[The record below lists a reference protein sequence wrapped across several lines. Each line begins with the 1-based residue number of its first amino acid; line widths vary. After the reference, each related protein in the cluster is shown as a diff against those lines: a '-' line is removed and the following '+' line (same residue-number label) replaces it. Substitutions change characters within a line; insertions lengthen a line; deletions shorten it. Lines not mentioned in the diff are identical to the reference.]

1 MIGDVA
7 GLSLLSEHGNVQLM
21 QLLLVDRGRRARQ
34 RALRL
39 RGLRERDDVPD
50 GRRACHDMS

>member
-1 MIGDVA
+1 
-7 GLSLLSEHGNVQLM
+7 M